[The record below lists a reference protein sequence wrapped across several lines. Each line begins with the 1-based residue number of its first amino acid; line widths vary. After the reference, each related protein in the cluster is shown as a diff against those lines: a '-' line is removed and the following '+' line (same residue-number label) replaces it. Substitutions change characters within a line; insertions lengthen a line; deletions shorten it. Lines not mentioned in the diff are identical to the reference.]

1 MDSTE
6 IKKLNYFSDEKIY
19 EKQLLIN
26 NNTFTK
32 FLNKQYE
39 IFKEKHSASGLYSE
53 DHIKQGIVYDPGAYM
68 EHYNV
73 FDIYSADI
81 YNILDSVKELLS
93 LACFE
98 YGIDIKKQQY
108 MIHGWFNYF
117 PIKMYNE
124 RNYDELCWHDHGQ
137 RLNAFHG
144 YYAVNAEPSIT
155 HYKINGEKIDR
166 ENKNGRLILAKTG
179 IPHAVG
185 RWNEE
190 SPRITVAYNVSTL
203 KDVIA
208 AEETGFT
215 EGPFIPLCF

>member
-1 MDSTE
+1 MGTTE
-6 IKKLNYFSDEKIY
+6 INKLNYNSDEKIY
-19 EKQLLIN
+19 EKQLSIN
-26 NNTFTK
+26 NDSFSK
-32 FLNKQYE
+32 FLDSQYK
-39 IFKEKHSASGLYSE
+39 IFKEKHFIKGLYSE
-53 DHIKQGIVYDPGAYM
+53 DHKKQGIVYDPGAYM

-73 FDIYSADI
+73 FDIYSKDLYDI
-81 YNILDSVKELLS
+81 LKSIKELLS
-93 LACFE
+93 IACLE
-98 YGIDIKKQQY
+98 YNIDIEKQNY

-124 RNYDELCWHDHGQ
+124 RNYEELFWHDHGH
-137 RLNAFHG
+137 RPNAFHG

-185 RWNEE
+185 KWNEDK
-190 SPRITVAYNVSTL
+190 PRITVAYNISTL
-203 KDVIA
+203 SDVIA

-215 EGPFIPLCF
+215 EGPFIPIII